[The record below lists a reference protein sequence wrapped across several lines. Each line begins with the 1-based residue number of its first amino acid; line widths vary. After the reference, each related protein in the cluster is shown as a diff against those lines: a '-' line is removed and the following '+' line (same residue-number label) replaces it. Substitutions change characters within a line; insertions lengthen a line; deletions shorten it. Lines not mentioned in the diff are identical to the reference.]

1 MISKPRKIL
10 ALGDVHLPH
19 QDDEAVACALGIARA
34 WRPDLV
40 VQVGD
45 MCDAGQW
52 SSHGR
57 KSRREAK
64 AVAWQQELALAGLLC
79 DELHAAS
86 GGAEVLWALGNHEA
100 RAERELLNMPWG
112 EGIADLV
119 SPEVVVGRSRPWL
132 KIHPYGAGPA
142 DWPKIARGLVVV
154 HGLDEGRHA
163 TAAHLQTCAPFSV
176 LHGHTHRPV
185 HLFRSVQPMTFA
197 LDGSGPCEMSHYIQH
212 AISPGCLSD
221 LQPAWLRGKPSGW
234 AHGAALINVAA
245 DGAWS
250 ASLVAIQR
258 GRAILP
264 WGEEIR
270 A

>member
-1 MISKPRKIL
+1 MKPRKIL

-52 SSHGR
+52 SSHAR
-57 KSRREAK
+57 KSRREAR

-79 DELHAAS
+79 DEIRAAA
-86 GGAEVLWALGNHEA
+86 GGEVWWMLGNHEA
-100 RAERELLNMPWG
+100 RAERELLAMPWG

-132 KIHPYGAGPA
+132 TIHPYGAGPA
-142 DWPKIARGLVVV
+142 DWPEIAPGLVVV

-176 LHGHTHRPV
+176 LHGHTHRPAHV
-185 HLFRSVQPMTFA
+185 YRSLP
-197 LDGSGPCEMSHYIQH
+197 GGGYQH
-212 AISPGCLSD
+212 AVSPGCLSD
-221 LQPAWLRGKPSGW
+221 LQPGWLRGKPSGW
-234 AHGAALINVAA
+234 AHGAVLILVAA
-245 DGAWS
+245 DGAWDV
-250 ASLVAIQR
+250 SLVSIHR

>member
-1 MISKPRKIL
+1 VISKPRKIL
-10 ALGDVHLPH
+10 ALGDIHLPH

-79 DELHAAS
+79 DEIREAS
-86 GGAEVLWALGNHEA
+86 GGEVWWMLGNHEA
-100 RAERELLNMPWG
+100 RAERELLALPWG

-132 KIHPYGAGPA
+132 KIHPYGASPA
-142 DWPKIARGLVVV
+142 DWPEIAPGLVVV

-185 HLFRSVQPMTFA
+185 HVYRSVPCRTFEVGGYRLAQPHV
-197 LDGSGPCEMSHYIQH
+197 LQH
-212 AISPGCLSD
+212 AITPGCLSD
-221 LQPAWLRGKPSGW
+221 LQPGWLRGKPSGW

-245 DGAWS
+245 DGTWS

>member
-1 MISKPRKIL
+1 MKARKIL

-34 WRPDLV
+34 WKPDLT

-52 SSHGR
+52 SSHAR
-57 KSRREAK
+57 KSRREAR

-79 DELHAAS
+79 DEARAAS
-86 GGAEVLWALGNHEA
+86 GGDVWWFLGNHEA
-100 RAERELLNMPWG
+100 RAERELLAMPWG

-142 DWPKIARGLVVV
+142 DWPEVAPGLVVV

-185 HLFRSVQPMTFA
+185 HLFRSLLA
-197 LDGSGPCEMSHYIQH
+197 GGYQH
-212 AISPGCLSD
+212 AITPGCLSD

-245 DGAWS
+245 DGAWDV
-250 ASLVAIQR
+250 SLVAIHR

>member
-1 MISKPRKIL
+1 MSPRKIL

-19 QDDEAVACALGIARA
+19 QDDEAVACALGIVHA
-34 WRPDLV
+34 WQPDLI
-40 VQVGD
+40 VQPGD

-64 AVAWQQELALAGLLC
+64 AVAWQQELALAGLFC

-86 GGAEVLWALGNHEA
+86 GGADVLWALGNHEA
-100 RAERELLNMPWG
+100 RAERELLAMPWG

-142 DWPKIARGLVVV
+142 DWPEIAPGLVVV

-185 HLFRSVQPMTFA
+185 HLFRSLPP
-197 LDGSGPCEMSHYIQH
+197 GGYQH

-234 AHGAALINVAA
+234 AHGAALINVAV
-245 DGAWS
+245 DGAWDV
-250 ASLVAIQR
+250 SLVSIHR